1 MTDKDYTTWVFLP
14 SWELLL
20 QGLPIDMAKE
30 LLWQIKEIGVG
41 KELSTENEMIK
52 AIVNGTIRPN
62 IIAMQERYK
71 RACNGGR
78 PMRDDVTI
86 EKIRYYQDMGWTIE
100 QIADELKCST
110 STIKNRI
117 KDLDK

>member
-1 MTDKDYTTWVFLP
+1 
-14 SWELLL
+14 
-20 QGLPIDMAKE
+20 
-30 LLWQIKEIGVG
+30 
-41 KELSTENEMIK
+41 
-52 AIVNGTIRPN
+52 
-62 IIAMQERYK
+62 
-71 RACNGGR
+71 
-78 PMRDDVTI
+78 MRDDVTI